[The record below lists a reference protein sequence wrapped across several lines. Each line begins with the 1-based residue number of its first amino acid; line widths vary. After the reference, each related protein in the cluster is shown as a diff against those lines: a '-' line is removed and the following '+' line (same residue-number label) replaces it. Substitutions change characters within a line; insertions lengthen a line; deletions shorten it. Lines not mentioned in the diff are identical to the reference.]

1 MTTVIINERSQDAK
15 KMIEYLKT
23 QRYVTI
29 IEERKP
35 TPALLKAMEE
45 ARTGKV
51 TEYKSA
57 DDMFEKLRGKANV

>member
-1 MTTVIINERSQDAK
+1 MTTVIINDRSQDAK

-35 TPALLKAMEE
+35 TPALLKAIEE
-45 ARTGKV
+45 VRTGKV

-57 DDMFEKLRGKANV
+57 ADLFAKLREKANV